1 MESYYRVELERKVTS
16 PNDPKGRDFAVCRAD
31 TEADALGQL
40 PRAMREC
47 VSKVTRYFDLG
58 RTVEKKQAGGPCL
71 PACLSVEN
79 VDCHYTTVVVSHFA
93 ILMVRRTAERGACHE
108 DQEFRRADY
117 RLDG

>member
-47 VSKVTRYFDLG
+47 VSKVTRYFAMRECYPNPYGILRED
-58 RTVEKKQAGGPCL
+58 
-71 PACLSVEN
+71 
-79 VDCHYTTVVVSHFA
+79 A
-93 ILMVRRTAERGACHE
+93 I
-108 DQEFRRADY
+108 
-117 RLDG
+117 

>member
-47 VSKVTRYFDLG
+47 YPNPHGILRED
-58 RTVEKKQAGGPCL
+58 
-71 PACLSVEN
+71 
-79 VDCHYTTVVVSHFA
+79 A
-93 ILMVRRTAERGACHE
+93 I
-108 DQEFRRADY
+108 
-117 RLDG
+117 